1 VLKIPFLA
9 SYYLISFFPFA
20 LDDLQIIKANV
31 AFLLLL
37 PLFFK
42 AIVPL
47 TFCLLSPIAPN
58 VFLILLTKR
67 GSSLV
72 LAVLVV
78 SAILLTFITLYSSSS
93 STSLL
98 SLLILSLVA
107 N

>member
-58 VFLILLTKR
+58 VFLILL
-67 GSSLV
+67 
-72 LAVLVV
+72 AVLVV